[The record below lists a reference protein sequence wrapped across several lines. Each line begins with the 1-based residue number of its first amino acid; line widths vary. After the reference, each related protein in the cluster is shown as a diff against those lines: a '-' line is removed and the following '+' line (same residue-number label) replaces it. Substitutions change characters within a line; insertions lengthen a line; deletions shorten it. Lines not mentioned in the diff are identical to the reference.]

1 MIVRLNAITYIRFC
15 QVRMEAAKSVSQV
28 LNYCKKIQAKIH
40 FQKSTSSDLSRY
52 LGEPK
57 FPHLQNYRAVQ
68 YQQFRQSRASDI
80 LIVYL
85 GEDEEILLICLNF
98 GIQSSITILLCCNLQ
113 CKMADL
119 FYRLMTINV
128 SLEVL
133 KLDNLSLLYSD
144 FVWIS
149 IFQYLTNDDVDIIPW
164 KWGGTYLL
172 FNFME
177 LFIVYI
183 SFSLPPSTGLKPTIH
198 VLDMLA
204 TIYRLREYQFIKKL
218 IAEKS
223 L

>member
-1 MIVRLNAITYIRFC
+1 M
-15 QVRMEAAKSVSQV
+15 
-28 LNYCKKIQAKIH
+28 
-40 FQKSTSSDLSRY
+40 
-52 LGEPK
+52 
-57 FPHLQNYRAVQ
+57 Q

-133 KLDNLSLLYSD
+133 KLDNFSLLYSN

-183 SFSLPPSTGLKPTIH
+183 SFSLPPSMGLKPTFH

-204 TIYRLREYQFIKKL
+204 TIYRLRECQFIKKL

>member
-1 MIVRLNAITYIRFC
+1 M
-15 QVRMEAAKSVSQV
+15 
-28 LNYCKKIQAKIH
+28 
-40 FQKSTSSDLSRY
+40 
-52 LGEPK
+52 
-57 FPHLQNYRAVQ
+57 Q

-133 KLDNLSLLYSD
+133 KLDNFSLLYSN

-183 SFSLPPSTGLKPTIH
+183 SFSLPPSMGLKPTIH

-204 TIYRLREYQFIKKL
+204 TIYRLKGISIHKKVNRREESLMQF
-218 IAEKS
+218 
-223 L
+223 

>member
-40 FQKSTSSDLSRY
+40 FLQIFLVIQEK
-52 LGEPK
+52 PK

-68 YQQFRQSRASDI
+68 YQQYRQSRASDI

-85 GEDEEILLICLNF
+85 GEDEEILLIFLNF

-133 KLDNLSLLYSD
+133 KLDNFSLLYSN
-144 FVWIS
+144 FV
-149 IFQYLTNDDVDIIPW
+149 
-164 KWGGTYLL
+164 
-172 FNFME
+172 
-177 LFIVYI
+177 
-183 SFSLPPSTGLKPTIH
+183 
-198 VLDMLA
+198 
-204 TIYRLREYQFIKKL
+204 
-218 IAEKS
+218 
-223 L
+223 